1 MKQFSAMKQ
10 TTVALLMM
18 MGSWMTTTAQDI
30 AVSQEEMVVEYYA
43 VPSPEEILSYIH
55 NNEITYTPKLMNSP
69 TNSDKYQTSKERLV
83 AFGMY
88 LADMA
93 YAGSFEQSGTALRYF
108 EVTER
113 SGKSMN
119 LFPAEIEGLV
129 ERMLNNMNRI
139 DSINNIYDELYLMV
153 IANLHDTDRF
163 GEYALISAG
172 GFIEALYLALNSSDS
187 DLKEDGFRMRVWDQ
201 KMILDQLKSMFN
213 KYLNETQKAQVM
225 KDFEGVFAAFDE
237 FAKSPQATTSNKR
250 DDGAMVLG
258 AAPAKA
264 KAVNPI
270 ENIHQE
276 INLLRAKW
284 VRE

>member
-1 MKQFSAMKQ
+1 MKQ

-55 NNEITYTPKLMNSP
+55 NNKITYTPKLMNSP
-69 TNSDKYQTSKERLV
+69 ANSDKYQTSKERLV

-113 SGKSMN
+113 AGKSMN
-119 LFPAEIEGLV
+119 LFPAEIEDLV

-187 DLKEDGFRMRVWDQ
+187 DLKEDEFRMRVWDQ

-213 KYLNETQKAQVM
+213 KYLNETQKTQVM
-225 KDFEGVFAAFDE
+225 KDFEGVFTAFEE
-237 FAKSPQATTSNKR
+237 FANSPQATTSNKR
-250 DDGAMVLG
+250 NDGAMVLG
-258 AAPAKA
+258 AAPAKG
-264 KAVNPI
+264 KAINPI

>member
-55 NNEITYTPKLMNSP
+55 NNKITYIPKLMNSP
-69 TNSDKYQTSKERLV
+69 ANSDKYQTSKERLV

-113 SGKSMN
+113 AGKSMN

-172 GFIEALYLALNSSDS
+172 GFVEALYLALNSSDS
-187 DLKEDGFRMRVWDQ
+187 RLKEDGFRMRVWDQ

-213 KYLNETQKAQVM
+213 KYLNETQKTQVM
-225 KDFEGVFAAFDE
+225 KDFEGVFTAFEE
-237 FAKSPQATTSNKR
+237 FANSPQATTSNKR

-258 AAPAKA
+258 AAPAKE

>member
-1 MKQFSAMKQ
+1 
-10 TTVALLMM
+10 
-18 MGSWMTTTAQDI
+18 MTTTAQDI

-69 TNSDKYQTSKERLV
+69 ANSDKYQTSKERLV

-187 DLKEDGFRMRVWDQ
+187 RLKEDGFRMRVWDQ

-213 KYLNETQKAQVM
+213 KYLNETQKTQVM
-225 KDFEGVFAAFDE
+225 KDFEGVFTAFEE
-237 FAKSPQATTSNKR
+237 FANSPQATTSNKR

-258 AAPAKA
+258 AAPAKG
-264 KAVNPI
+264 KAINPI

>member
-1 MKQFSAMKQ
+1 MKQ

-55 NNEITYTPKLMNSP
+55 NNKITYTPKLMNSP

-119 LFPAEIEGLV
+119 LFPAEIESLV

-187 DLKEDGFRMRVWDQ
+187 DLKEDEFRMRVWDQ

-213 KYLNETQKAQVM
+213 KYLNETQKTQVM
-225 KDFEGVFAAFDE
+225 KDFEGVFTAFEE
-237 FAKSPQATTSNKR
+237 FANSPQATTSNKR

-258 AAPAKA
+258 AAPAKE

>member
-1 MKQFSAMKQ
+1 MKQ

-55 NNEITYTPKLMNSP
+55 NNKITYTPKLMNSP
-69 TNSDKYQTSKERLV
+69 ANSDKYQTSKERLV

-119 LFPAEIEGLV
+119 LFPAEIKGLV

-187 DLKEDGFRMRVWDQ
+187 DLKEDEFRMRVWDQ

-213 KYLNETQKAQVM
+213 KYLNETQKTQVM
-225 KDFEGVFAAFDE
+225 KDFEGVFTAFEE
-237 FAKSPQATTSNKR
+237 FANSPQATTSNKR

-258 AAPAKA
+258 AAPAKE

>member
-1 MKQFSAMKQ
+1 MKQ

-18 MGSWMTTTAQDI
+18 MGSWVTTTAQDI

-55 NNEITYTPKLMNSP
+55 NNKITYTPKLMNSP
-69 TNSDKYQTSKERLV
+69 ANSDKYQTSKERLV

-113 SGKSMN
+113 AGKSMN
-119 LFPAEIEGLV
+119 LFPAEIEDLV

-187 DLKEDGFRMRVWDQ
+187 DLKEDEFRMRVWDQ

-225 KDFEGVFAAFDE
+225 KDFEGVFTAYEE
-237 FAKSPQATTSNKR
+237 FANSPQATTSNKR

-258 AAPAKA
+258 AAPAKG
-264 KAVNPI
+264 KAINPI

>member
-1 MKQFSAMKQ
+1 MKQ

-55 NNEITYTPKLMNSP
+55 NNKITYTPKLMNSP
-69 TNSDKYQTSKERLV
+69 ANSDKYQTSKERLV

-187 DLKEDGFRMRVWDQ
+187 DLKEDEFRMRVWDQ

-213 KYLNETQKAQVM
+213 KYLNETQKTQVM
-225 KDFEGVFAAFDE
+225 KDFEGVFTAFEE
-237 FAKSPQATTSNKR
+237 FANSPQATTSNKR

-258 AAPAKA
+258 AAPAKE
-264 KAVNPI
+264 KAINPI

>member
-1 MKQFSAMKQ
+1 MKQ

-43 VPSPEEILSYIH
+43 VPSPEEILAYIH

-69 TNSDKYQTSKERLV
+69 ANSDKYQTSKERLV

-187 DLKEDGFRMRVWDQ
+187 DLKEDEFRMRVWDQ

-225 KDFEGVFAAFDE
+225 KDFEGVFTAFEE
-237 FAKSPQATTSNKR
+237 FANSPQATTSNKR

-258 AAPAKA
+258 AAPAKE

>member
-1 MKQFSAMKQ
+1 MKQ

-55 NNEITYTPKLMNSP
+55 NNKITYTPKLMNSP
-69 TNSDKYQTSKERLV
+69 ANSDKYQTSKERLV

-113 SGKSMN
+113 AGKSMN
-119 LFPAEIEGLV
+119 LFPAEIEDLV

-187 DLKEDGFRMRVWDQ
+187 DLKEDEFRMRVWDQ

-213 KYLNETQKAQVM
+213 KYLNETQKTQVM
-225 KDFEGVFAAFDE
+225 KDFEGVFTAFEE
-237 FAKSPQATTSNKR
+237 FANSPQATTSNKR

-258 AAPAKA
+258 AAPAKG
-264 KAVNPI
+264 KAINPI

>member
-1 MKQFSAMKQ
+1 MKQ

-18 MGSWMTTTAQDI
+18 MASWVTTTAQDI

-172 GFIEALYLALNSSDS
+172 GFTEALYLALNSSDS
-187 DLKEDGFRMRVWDQ
+187 DLKEDEFRMRVWDQ
-201 KMILDQLKSMFN
+201 KMILDQLKSMFS

-225 KDFEGVFAAFDE
+225 KDFEGVFAAFEE
-237 FAKSPQATTSNKR
+237 FANSPQATTSNKR

-258 AAPAKA
+258 AAPAKE
-264 KAVNPI
+264 KAINPI

>member
-1 MKQFSAMKQ
+1 MKQ

-55 NNEITYTPKLMNSP
+55 NNKITYTPKLMNSP

-119 LFPAEIEGLV
+119 LFPAEIEDLV

-187 DLKEDGFRMRVWDQ
+187 DLKEDEFRMRVWDQ

-213 KYLNETQKAQVM
+213 KYLNETQKTQVM
-225 KDFEGVFAAFDE
+225 KDFEGVFTAFEE
-237 FAKSPQATTSNKR
+237 FANSPQATTSNKR

-258 AAPAKA
+258 AAPAKE
-264 KAVNPI
+264 KAINPI
-270 ENIHQE
+270 ENIHKE

>member
-1 MKQFSAMKQ
+1 MKQ

-18 MGSWMTTTAQDI
+18 MGSWVTTTAQDI

-55 NNEITYTPKLMNSP
+55 NNKITYTPKLMNSP
-69 TNSDKYQTSKERLV
+69 ANSDKYQTSKERLV

-213 KYLNETQKAQVM
+213 KYLNETQKTQVM
-225 KDFEGVFAAFDE
+225 KDFEGVFSAFEE
-237 FAKSPQATTSNKR
+237 FANSPQATTSNKR

-258 AAPAKA
+258 AAPAKE

>member
-1 MKQFSAMKQ
+1 MKQ

-55 NNEITYTPKLMNSP
+55 NNEIIYTPKLMNSP
-69 TNSDKYQTSKERLV
+69 ANSDKYQTSKERLV

-119 LFPAEIEGLV
+119 LFPAEIESLV

-187 DLKEDGFRMRVWDQ
+187 DLKEDEFRMRVWDQ

-213 KYLNETQKAQVM
+213 KYLNETQKTQVM
-225 KDFEGVFAAFDE
+225 KDFEGVFTAFEE
-237 FAKSPQATTSNKR
+237 FANSPQATTSNKR

-258 AAPAKA
+258 AAPAKE

>member
-1 MKQFSAMKQ
+1 MKQ

-55 NNEITYTPKLMNSP
+55 NNKITYTPKLMNSP
-69 TNSDKYQTSKERLV
+69 ANSDKYQTSKERLV

-119 LFPAEIEGLV
+119 LFPAEIEDLV

-187 DLKEDGFRMRVWDQ
+187 RLKEDGFRMRVWDQ

-213 KYLNETQKAQVM
+213 KYLNETQKTQVM
-225 KDFEGVFAAFDE
+225 KDFEGVFTAFEE
-237 FAKSPQATTSNKR
+237 FANSPQATTSNKR
-250 DDGAMVLG
+250 NDGAMVLG
-258 AAPAKA
+258 AAPAKE

>member
-1 MKQFSAMKQ
+1 MKQ

-55 NNEITYTPKLMNSP
+55 NNKITYTPKLMNSP
-69 TNSDKYQTSKERLV
+69 ANSDKYQTSKERLV

-119 LFPAEIEGLV
+119 LFPAEIEDLV

-187 DLKEDGFRMRVWDQ
+187 RLKEDGFRMRVWDQ

-213 KYLNETQKAQVM
+213 KYLNETQKTQVM
-225 KDFEGVFAAFDE
+225 KDFEGVFTAFEE
-237 FAKSPQATTSNKR
+237 FANSPQATTSNKR

-258 AAPAKA
+258 AAPAKE

>member
-1 MKQFSAMKQ
+1 MKQ

-55 NNEITYTPKLMNSP
+55 NNKITYTPKLMNSP
-69 TNSDKYQTSKERLV
+69 ANSDKYQTSKERLV
-83 AFGMY
+83 AFGIY

-119 LFPAEIEGLV
+119 LFPAEIKGLV

-187 DLKEDGFRMRVWDQ
+187 RLKEDGFRMRVWDQ

-213 KYLNETQKAQVM
+213 KYLNETQKTQVM
-225 KDFEGVFAAFDE
+225 KDFEGVFTAFEE

-258 AAPAKA
+258 AAPAKE

-276 INLLRAKW
+276 INQLRAKW

>member
-1 MKQFSAMKQ
+1 
-10 TTVALLMM
+10 
-18 MGSWMTTTAQDI
+18 
-30 AVSQEEMVVEYYA
+30 MVVEYYA

-55 NNEITYTPKLMNSP
+55 NNKITYTPKLMNSP
-69 TNSDKYQTSKERLV
+69 ANSDKYQTSKERLV
-83 AFGMY
+83 AFGIY

-113 SGKSMN
+113 AGKSMN
-119 LFPAEIEGLV
+119 LFPAEIEDLV

-187 DLKEDGFRMRVWDQ
+187 DLKEDEFRMRVWDQ

-213 KYLNETQKAQVM
+213 KYLNETQKTQVM
-225 KDFEGVFAAFDE
+225 KDFEGVFTAFEE
-237 FAKSPQATTSNKR
+237 FANSPQATTSNKR

-258 AAPAKA
+258 AAPAKE
-264 KAVNPI
+264 KAINPI

>member
-1 MKQFSAMKQ
+1 MKQ

-55 NNEITYTPKLMNSP
+55 NNKITYTPKLMNSP
-69 TNSDKYQTSKERLV
+69 ANSDKYQTSKERLV

-119 LFPAEIEGLV
+119 LFPAEIEDLV

-187 DLKEDGFRMRVWDQ
+187 RLKEDGFRMRVWDQ

-213 KYLNETQKAQVM
+213 KYLNETQKTQVM
-225 KDFEGVFAAFDE
+225 KDFEGVFTAFEE

-250 DDGAMVLG
+250 NDGAMVLG
-258 AAPAKA
+258 AAPAKE

>member
-1 MKQFSAMKQ
+1 MKQ

-69 TNSDKYQTSKERLV
+69 ANSDKYQTSKERLV

-225 KDFEGVFAAFDE
+225 KDFEGVFTAFEE
-237 FAKSPQATTSNKR
+237 FANSPQATTSNKR

-258 AAPAKA
+258 AAPAKE

-276 INLLRAKW
+276 INLLRSKW

>member
-1 MKQFSAMKQ
+1 MKQ

-43 VPSPEEILSYIH
+43 VPSPEEILAYIH

-69 TNSDKYQTSKERLV
+69 ANSDKYQTSKERLV

-187 DLKEDGFRMRVWDQ
+187 DLKEDEFRMRVWDQ

-213 KYLNETQKAQVM
+213 KYLNETQKTQVM
-225 KDFEGVFAAFDE
+225 KDFEGVFTAFEE
-237 FAKSPQATTSNKR
+237 FANSPQATTSNKR

-258 AAPAKA
+258 AAPAKE

>member
-55 NNEITYTPKLMNSP
+55 NNKITYTPKLMNSP
-69 TNSDKYQTSKERLV
+69 ANSDKYQTSKERLV

-113 SGKSMN
+113 AGKSMN
-119 LFPAEIEGLV
+119 LFPAEIEDLV

-187 DLKEDGFRMRVWDQ
+187 DLKEDEFRMRVWDQ

-213 KYLNETQKAQVM
+213 KYLNETQKTQVM
-225 KDFEGVFAAFDE
+225 KDFEGVFTAFEE
-237 FAKSPQATTSNKR
+237 FANSPQATTSNKR
-250 DDGAMVLG
+250 NDGAMVLG
-258 AAPAKA
+258 AAPAKG
-264 KAVNPI
+264 KAINPI

>member
-1 MKQFSAMKQ
+1 MKQ

-43 VPSPEEILSYIH
+43 VPSPEEILAYIH
-55 NNEITYTPKLMNSP
+55 NNKITYTPKLMNSP
-69 TNSDKYQTSKERLV
+69 ANSDKYQTSKERLV

-187 DLKEDGFRMRVWDQ
+187 RLKEDGFRMRVWDQ

-225 KDFEGVFAAFDE
+225 KDFEGVFTAYEE
-237 FAKSPQATTSNKR
+237 FANSPQATTSNKR

-258 AAPAKA
+258 AAPAKG
-264 KAVNPI
+264 KAINPI

>member
-1 MKQFSAMKQ
+1 MKQ

-43 VPSPEEILSYIH
+43 VPSPEEILAYIH

-69 TNSDKYQTSKERLV
+69 ANSDKYQTSKERLV

-119 LFPAEIEGLV
+119 LFPAEIKGLV

-213 KYLNETQKAQVM
+213 KYLNETQKTQVM
-225 KDFEGVFAAFDE
+225 KDFEGVFTAFEE
-237 FAKSPQATTSNKR
+237 FANSPQATTSNKR

-258 AAPAKA
+258 AAPAKE

>member
-1 MKQFSAMKQ
+1 MKQ

-55 NNEITYTPKLMNSP
+55 NNKITYTPKLMNSP
-69 TNSDKYQTSKERLV
+69 ANSDKYQTSKERLV
-83 AFGMY
+83 AFGIY

-119 LFPAEIEGLV
+119 LFPAEIKGLV

-187 DLKEDGFRMRVWDQ
+187 RLKEDGFRMRVWDQ

-213 KYLNETQKAQVM
+213 KYLNETQKTQVM
-225 KDFEGVFAAFDE
+225 KDFEGVFTAFEE

-258 AAPAKA
+258 AAPAKE

>member
-1 MKQFSAMKQ
+1 MKQ

-43 VPSPEEILSYIH
+43 VPSPEEILAYIH
-55 NNEITYTPKLMNSP
+55 NNKITYTPKLMNSP

-119 LFPAEIEGLV
+119 LFPAEIEDLV
-129 ERMLNNMNRI
+129 ERMLNNMNHI

-187 DLKEDGFRMRVWDQ
+187 RLKEDGFRMRVWDQ

-213 KYLNETQKAQVM
+213 KYLNETQKTQVM
-225 KDFEGVFAAFDE
+225 KDFEGVFTAFEE

-250 DDGAMVLG
+250 NDGAMVLG
-258 AAPAKA
+258 AAPAKE

>member
-1 MKQFSAMKQ
+1 MKQ

-55 NNEITYTPKLMNSP
+55 NNKITYTPKLMNSP
-69 TNSDKYQTSKERLV
+69 ANSDKYQTSKERLV

-187 DLKEDGFRMRVWDQ
+187 DLKEDEFRMRVWDQ

-225 KDFEGVFAAFDE
+225 KDFEGVFTAYEE
-237 FAKSPQATTSNKR
+237 FANSPQATTSNKR

-258 AAPAKA
+258 AAPAKG
-264 KAVNPI
+264 KAINPI

>member
-1 MKQFSAMKQ
+1 MKQ

-69 TNSDKYQTSKERLV
+69 ANSDKYQTSKERLV

-119 LFPAEIEGLV
+119 LFPAEIEDLV

-187 DLKEDGFRMRVWDQ
+187 RLKEDGFRMRVWDQ

-213 KYLNETQKAQVM
+213 KHLNETQKTQVM
-225 KDFEGVFAAFDE
+225 KDFEGVFTAFEE

-250 DDGAMVLG
+250 NDGAMVLG
-258 AAPAKA
+258 AAPAKE